1 MAIVSAE
8 AGTTRDV
15 IEVRLDL
22 GGFAV
27 IVSDTAGLRETA
39 RVKWS
44 WRVSGA
50 AWPTAKAADLV
61 IWLTDAATAETLLPA
76 ELQDVADRTLLVLNK
91 VDVLSPGSLI
101 PDDIVAISAKT
112 GAGIGEL
119 TKRLGVIAAER
130 VGSQVVPIITQDR
143 HRQLLSKCAES
154 LKAFLDGPA
163 EEIELRAE
171 DLRQAADALGR
182 ITGRVDVE
190 DVLDHIFG
198 RFCIGK

>member
-1 MAIVSAE
+1 MPGPPRRCFRPSFR
-8 AGTTRDV
+8 T
-15 IEVRLDL
+15 
-22 GGFAV
+22 
-27 IVSDTAGLRETA
+27 
-39 RVKWS
+39 
-44 WRVSGA
+44 
-50 AWPTAKAADLV
+50 WPIALC
-61 IWLTDAATAETLLPA
+61 
-76 ELQDVADRTLLVLNK
+76 LVLNK
-91 VDVLSPGSLI
+91 VDTLSAGSLI

-154 LKAFLDGPA
+154 LRAFLDGPA
-163 EEIELRAE
+163 EDTELRAE
-171 DLRQAADALGR
+171 DLRRAADALGR